1 MVLRKPLAFLIKHF
15 KFIHFLLAAI
25 CIYLIYKTS
34 SILVFFNEYMASSA
48 TVLSTQVAGIYVTPF
63 MCFLILVML
72 LGSTLILTILR
83 LKEKPTK
90 FYIYHIFAYVIVLAI
105 FLYSY
110 TILET
115 LEDKLLEIQTL
126 ELCRDLIMISILL
139 QNVSLMWLG
148 IRAVGFDIKSF
159 HFNEN
164 LDELQIDEKDNEEFE
179 VDLDVD
185 KHVYTRYYRKMK
197 RFIRYM
203 VKENKL
209 LVTLSILIVIGIS
222 CYIVYLNHGVY
233 EEELTLNQTFRTNEF
248 IINIE
253 NSYYTNTDYKNNILK
268 EDTGF
273 VILRINVK
281 NATTLEKVLKTGRFS
296 LLIGDYTYHETTEYK
311 DKFIDLGITYLS
323 QPIIKE
329 GKTYLLTFPIADTLK
344 NKKMILKY
352 MDTNDLE
359 ININVTPFDLTQ
371 QRLGT
376 TISVTGDMD
385 FSETPLKKSILN
397 IREVT
402 FANEF
407 KIPYQYCYDE
417 KCYDSYEYIKSS
429 DKTSKTLVK
438 LIGTLNVDES
448 LNIGIRNDIHK
459 LIGYYGSFIY
469 KKNGQEKKVT
479 GNFKRVYPTKTKGV
493 EEYYIEV
500 DKEVLTAE
508 EVSLVLNMR
517 GYIYTYRLK

>member
-15 KFIHFLLAAI
+15 KMIHFLLAII
-25 CIYLIYKTS
+25 CIYLIYRTS
-34 SILVFFNEYMASSA
+34 SILVFFNEYMSSSA
-48 TVLSTQVAGIYVTPF
+48 TILHTQVAGIYVTPL
-63 MCFLILVML
+63 MCFLILVMM
-72 LGSTLILTILR
+72 LGSALILTILK
-83 LKEKPTK
+83 LKDKPTK
-90 FYIYHIFAYVIVLAI
+90 FYIFNIFAYVIVLAI

-110 TILET
+110 TLLET

-139 QNVSLMWLG
+139 QNVSLIWLG

-164 LDELQIDEKDNEEFE
+164 LDELEINEEDNEEFE

-185 KHVYTRYYRKMK
+185 KHVYTRYYRKFK
-197 RFIRYM
+197 RFMRYM
-203 VKENKL
+203 IKENKL
-209 LVTLSILIVIGIS
+209 LVTLSILIVIGLS

-253 NSYYTNTDYKNNILK
+253 NSYYTNTDSKNNILK

-273 VILRINVK
+273 VLLRMHVK

-296 LLIGDYTYHETTEYK
+296 LLIENHTYHETTEYK
-311 DKFIDLGITYLS
+311 DKFTDLGITYLNE
-323 QPIIKE
+323 QIIKE
-329 GKTYLLTFPIADTLK
+329 GTTYLLTFPIPDKFK
-344 NKKMILKY
+344 NKKMVLKY
-352 MDTNDLE
+352 VDTNDLE
-359 ININVTPFDLTQ
+359 INIDVTPLDLTQ

-385 FSETPLKKSILN
+385 FSATPLKKSSLN
-397 IREVT
+397 IREVA

-407 KIPYQYCYDE
+407 KLPYKYCYNE
-417 KCYDSYEYIKSS
+417 SCYDSIEYIKTS

-438 LIGTLNVDES
+438 LVGNLTIDENLNT
-448 LNIGIRNDIHK
+448 GINTNIHK
-459 LIGYYGSFIY
+459 LMSYYGSFTY
-469 KKNGQEKKVT
+469 KKNGQEKTVT
-479 GNFKRVYPTKTKGV
+479 GNFKRIYPTKTKVV

-508 EVSLVLNMR
+508 EVSLVLNIR